1 MPDDSAALEQPLLR
15 NRDFLLFVAT
25 RTGNVFGLQALT
37 TAVLWHVYLMTGDP
51 MDIGYIGL
59 AQFAPA
65 LLLFLA
71 AGIAADRIDRRII
84 LGAGN
89 AVHGAVTAALML
101 LLAGGNA
108 SMAAILSLLVV
119 HGIARAFYHTA
130 SQAILPALVPA
141 AQFPNAIAW
150 SGSAS
155 KAAQLGGPAIAGVV
169 IAYAGDAVYWVI
181 LAVFALSAL
190 TAFMI
195 RNRHPMPTPE
205 RVTMT
210 SIMAGFDY
218 IWRTKIVLGAI
229 SIDLMAVLFGGVMA
243 ILTIYAQDILQV
255 GADGLG
261 LMRAMPG
268 VGSLIVGLA
277 LAQLAAPRHMGI
289 AMFAAL
295 GVFGLSIIVF
305 SLSEIFWVSLI
316 ALAVYGGADMVSV
329 YVRQTLTQIATPDA
343 MRGRV
348 SAVNSVSINASNEL
362 GDFRAGM
369 MAAAIG
375 VVPAVLAG
383 GVITCGITLLWMRL
397 FPGIAAI
404 DRLRDVARPD
414 DPK

>member
-1 MPDDSAALEQPLLR
+1 MAEADTPLLR

-37 TAVLWHVYLMTGDP
+37 TAVLWYVYLLTGNP

-65 LLLFLA
+65 LLLFLVV
-71 AGIAADRIDRRII
+71 GIAADRVDRRII
-84 LGAGN
+84 LSTSN
-89 AVHGAVTAALML
+89 AVHAIVTAALMV
-101 LLAGGNA
+101 LLAGGAA
-108 SMAAILSLLVV
+108 SMNAILALLVV
-119 HGIARAFYHTA
+119 HGVARAFYHTA

-150 SGSAS
+150 SGSSS
-155 KAAQLGGPAIAGVV
+155 KAAQLGGPAIAGVL
-169 IAYAGDAVYWVI
+169 IAYAGDGVYWVI
-181 LAVFALSAL
+181 LAVFAMSAI
-190 TAFMI
+190 TALMI
-195 RNRHPMPTPE
+195 RHRHPATAPE
-205 RVTMT
+205 RVTLASVT
-210 SIMAGFDY
+210 AGFSY
-218 IWRTKIVLGAI
+218 IWRTKVVLGAI

-243 ILTIYAQDILQV
+243 ILTIYAQDILKV
-255 GADGLG
+255 GPDGLG

-305 SLSEIFWVSLI
+305 SLSEVFWLSLL
-316 ALAVYGGADMVSV
+316 ALAVYGAADMVSV

-383 GVITCGITLLWMRL
+383 GVITCGVTLLWMRL

-404 DRLRDVARPD
+404 DRLRDVARPEESR
-414 DPK
+414 

>member
-1 MPDDSAALEQPLLR
+1 MAEADTPLLR

-37 TAVLWHVYLMTGDP
+37 TAVLWYVYLLTGNP

-65 LLLFLA
+65 LLLFLV

-84 LGAGN
+84 LSTSN
-89 AVHGAVTAALML
+89 AVHAIVTAALMA
-101 LLAGGNA
+101 LLAGGAA
-108 SMAAILSLLVV
+108 SMNAILALLVV
-119 HGIARAFYHTA
+119 HGVARAFYHTA

-150 SGSAS
+150 SGSSS
-155 KAAQLGGPAIAGVV
+155 KAAQLGGPAIAGVL
-169 IAYAGDAVYWVI
+169 IAYAGDGVYWVI
-181 LAVFALSAL
+181 LAVFAMSAI
-190 TAFMI
+190 TALMI
-195 RNRHPMPTPE
+195 RHRHPTTVPE
-205 RVTMT
+205 RVTLA
-210 SIMAGFDY
+210 SITAGFSY
-218 IWRTKIVLGAI
+218 IWRTKVVLGAI

-243 ILTIYAQDILQV
+243 ILTIYAQDILKV
-255 GADGLG
+255 GPDGLG

-305 SLSEIFWVSLI
+305 SLSEVFWLSLL
-316 ALAVYGGADMVSV
+316 ALAVYGAADMVSV

-383 GVITCGITLLWMRL
+383 GVITCGVTLLWMRL

-404 DRLRDVARPD
+404 DRLRDVAQPD
-414 DPK
+414 ESR

>member
-1 MPDDSAALEQPLLR
+1 MGEADTPLLK
-15 NRDFLLFVAT
+15 NHDFLLFVAT

-37 TAVLWHVYLMTGDP
+37 TAVLWYVYLLTGNP

-65 LLLFLA
+65 LLLFLL

-84 LGAGN
+84 LSTSN
-89 AVHGAVTAALML
+89 AIHAIVTAALMA
-101 LLAGGNA
+101 LLASSAA
-108 SMAAILSLLVV
+108 SMNVILALLVV
-119 HGIARAFYHTA
+119 HGVARAFYHTA

-150 SGSAS
+150 SGSSS
-155 KAAQLGGPAIAGVV
+155 KAAQLGGPAIAGVL
-169 IAYAGDAVYWVI
+169 IAYAGDGVYWVI
-181 LAVFALSAL
+181 LAVFAMSAI
-190 TAFMI
+190 TALMI
-195 RNRHPMPTPE
+195 RHRHPAAAPE
-205 RVTMT
+205 RVTLA
-210 SIMAGFDY
+210 SITAGFSY
-218 IWRTKIVLGAI
+218 IWRTKVVLGAI

-243 ILTIYAQDILQV
+243 ILTIYAQDILKV
-255 GADGLG
+255 GPDGLG

-277 LAQLAAPRHMGI
+277 LAQLAAPRHMGV

-305 SLSEIFWVSLI
+305 SLSEVFWLSLL
-316 ALAVYGGADMVSV
+316 ALAVYGAADMVSV
-329 YVRQTLTQIATPDA
+329 YVRQTLTQVATPDA

-383 GVITCGITLLWMRL
+383 GVMTCGVTLLWVRL

-404 DRLRDVARPD
+404 DRLRDVAQSDESR
-414 DPK
+414 

>member
-1 MPDDSAALEQPLLR
+1 MAESEQPLLR

-37 TAVLWHVYLMTGDP
+37 TAVLWHVYMLTRNP

-65 LLLFLA
+65 LLLFLV

-84 LGAGN
+84 LSTSN
-89 AVHGAVTAALML
+89 AVHAIVTAALMVM
-101 LLAGGNA
+101 LAGG
-108 SMAAILSLLVV
+108 AANITIILALLVI
-119 HGIARAFYHTA
+119 HGVARAFYHTA

-155 KAAQLGGPAIAGVV
+155 KAAQLGGPAIAGFV
-169 IAYAGDAVYWVI
+169 IAFAGDRVYWVI
-181 LAVFALSAL
+181 LAVFAMSAI
-190 TAFMI
+190 TALMI
-195 RNRHPMPTPE
+195 RHRHPAAAPE
-205 RVTMT
+205 RVTMA
-210 SIMAGFDY
+210 SVMAGFHY

-229 SIDLMAVLFGGVMA
+229 SIDLLAVLFGGVMA
-243 ILTIYAQDILQV
+243 ILTIYAQDLLKV
-255 GADGLG
+255 GPDGLG

-268 VGSLIVGLA
+268 VGSLIVGLG
-277 LAQLAAPRHMGI
+277 LAQLAAPRHMGK

-305 SLSEIFWVSLI
+305 SLSEIFWLSLL
-316 ALAVYGGADMVSV
+316 ALAIYGAADMVSV

-383 GVITCGITLLWMRL
+383 GIITCGVTLLWMRL

-404 DRLRDVARPD
+404 DRLRDVAQPEESR
-414 DPK
+414 

>member
-1 MPDDSAALEQPLLR
+1 MGEADTPLLK
-15 NRDFLLFVAT
+15 NHDFLLFVAT

-37 TAVLWHVYLMTGDP
+37 TAVLWYVYLLTGNP

-65 LLLFLA
+65 LLLFLL

-84 LGAGN
+84 LSTSN
-89 AVHGAVTAALML
+89 AIHAIVTAALMA
-101 LLAGGNA
+101 LLASSAA
-108 SMAAILSLLVV
+108 SMNVILALLVV
-119 HGIARAFYHTA
+119 HGVARAFYHTA

-150 SGSAS
+150 SGSSS
-155 KAAQLGGPAIAGVV
+155 KAAQLGGPAIAGVL
-169 IAYAGDAVYWVI
+169 IAYAGDGVYWVI
-181 LAVFALSAL
+181 LAVFAMSAI
-190 TAFMI
+190 TALMI
-195 RNRHPMPTPE
+195 RHRHPAAAPE
-205 RVTMT
+205 RVTLA
-210 SIMAGFDY
+210 SITAGFSY
-218 IWRTKIVLGAI
+218 IWRTKVVLGAI

-243 ILTIYAQDILQV
+243 ILTIYAQDILKV
-255 GADGLG
+255 GPDGLG

-277 LAQLAAPRHMGI
+277 LAQLAAPRHMGV

-305 SLSEIFWVSLI
+305 SLSEVFWLSLL
-316 ALAVYGGADMVSV
+316 ALAVYGAADMVSV
-329 YVRQTLTQIATPDA
+329 YVRQTLTQVATPDA

-383 GVITCGITLLWMRL
+383 GVMTCGVTLLWIRL

-404 DRLRDVARPD
+404 DRLRDVAQSDESR
-414 DPK
+414 

>member
-1 MPDDSAALEQPLLR
+1 MAEADTPLLR

-37 TAVLWHVYLMTGDP
+37 TAVLWYVYLLTGNP

-65 LLLFLA
+65 LLLFLV

-84 LGAGN
+84 LSTSN
-89 AVHGAVTAALML
+89 AIHAIVTAALMA
-101 LLAGGNA
+101 LLAGGAA
-108 SMAAILSLLVV
+108 SMNVILALLVV
-119 HGIARAFYHTA
+119 HGVARAFYHTA

-150 SGSAS
+150 SGSSS
-155 KAAQLGGPAIAGVV
+155 KAAQLGGPAIAGVL
-169 IAYAGDAVYWVI
+169 IAYAGDGVYWVI
-181 LAVFALSAL
+181 LAVFAMSAI
-190 TAFMI
+190 TALMI
-195 RNRHPMPTPE
+195 RHRHLATAPE
-205 RVTMT
+205 RVTLA
-210 SIMAGFDY
+210 SITAGFSY
-218 IWRTKIVLGAI
+218 IWRTKVVLGAI

-243 ILTIYAQDILQV
+243 ILTIYAQDILKV
-255 GADGLG
+255 GPDGLG

-289 AMFAAL
+289 AMFASL

-305 SLSEIFWVSLI
+305 SLSEVFWLSLL
-316 ALAVYGGADMVSV
+316 ALAVYGAADMVSV

-383 GVITCGITLLWMRL
+383 GVITCGVTLLWMRL

-404 DRLRDVARPD
+404 DRLRDVAQPNESR
-414 DPK
+414 

>member
-1 MPDDSAALEQPLLR
+1 MAEADTPLLR

-37 TAVLWHVYLMTGDP
+37 TAVLWYVYLLTGNP

-65 LLLFLA
+65 LLLFLV

-84 LGAGN
+84 LSTSN
-89 AVHGAVTAALML
+89 AVHAIVTAALMA
-101 LLAGGNA
+101 LLAGGAA
-108 SMAAILSLLVV
+108 SMNAILALLVV
-119 HGIARAFYHTA
+119 HGVARAFYHTA

-150 SGSAS
+150 SGSSS
-155 KAAQLGGPAIAGVV
+155 KAAQLGGPAIAGVL
-169 IAYAGDAVYWVI
+169 IAYAGDGVYWVI
-181 LAVFALSAL
+181 LAVFAMSAI
-190 TAFMI
+190 TALMI
-195 RNRHPMPTPE
+195 RHRHPTTVPE
-205 RVTMT
+205 RVTLA
-210 SIMAGFDY
+210 SITAGFSY
-218 IWRTKIVLGAI
+218 IWRTKVVLGAI

-243 ILTIYAQDILQV
+243 ILTIYAQDILKV
-255 GADGLG
+255 GPDGLG

-305 SLSEIFWVSLI
+305 SLSEVFWLSLL
-316 ALAVYGGADMVSV
+316 ALAVYGAADMVSV

-383 GVITCGITLLWMRL
+383 GMITCGVTLLWMRL

-404 DRLRDVARPD
+404 DRLRDVAQPD
-414 DPK
+414 ESR

>member
-1 MPDDSAALEQPLLR
+1 MAEADTPLLR

-25 RTGNVFGLQALT
+25 RTGNIFGLNALT
-37 TAVLWHVYLMTGDP
+37 TAVLWHVYLLTQNP

-65 LLLFLA
+65 LLLFLVV
-71 AGIAADRIDRRII
+71 GIAAERIDRRII
-84 LGAGN
+84 LSTSNVIHA
-89 AVHGAVTAALML
+89 AVTAALMA
-101 LLAGGNA
+101 LLADGMA
-108 SMAAILSLLVV
+108 SINAILALLVV
-119 HGIARAFYHTA
+119 HGVARAFYHTV
-130 SQAILPALVPA
+130 SQAILPTLVPV

-150 SGSAS
+150 SGSS
-155 KAAQLGGPAIAGVV
+155 GKAAQSGGPVIAGLLIDSV
-169 IAYAGDAVYWVI
+169 GDGVYWVI
-181 LAVFALSAL
+181 LVVFAMSAI
-190 TAFMI
+190 TALMI
-195 RNRHPMPTPE
+195 RHRHLAAVPE
-205 RVTMT
+205 RVTLASVT
-210 SIMAGFDY
+210 AGFSY

-229 SIDLMAVLFGGVMA
+229 SIDLMAVLFGSVMA
-243 ILTIYAQDILQV
+243 MLTVYAQSILEV

-261 LMRAMPG
+261 LMRAMPA
-268 VGSLIVGLA
+268 VGSFIVGLA

-305 SLSEIFWVSLI
+305 SLSEVFWLSLL
-316 ALAVYGGADMVSV
+316 ALAVYGAADMVSV

-383 GVITCGITLLWMRL
+383 GIITCGVTLLWIRL

-404 DRLRDVARPD
+404 DRLRDVARPEESR
-414 DPK
+414 

>member
-1 MPDDSAALEQPLLR
+1 MAEADTPLLR

-37 TAVLWHVYLMTGDP
+37 TAVLWYVYLLTGNP

-65 LLLFLA
+65 LLLFLV

-84 LGAGN
+84 LSTSN
-89 AVHGAVTAALML
+89 AVHAIVTAALMA
-101 LLAGGNA
+101 LLAGGAA
-108 SMAAILSLLVV
+108 SMNAILALLVV
-119 HGIARAFYHTA
+119 HGVARAFYHTA

-150 SGSAS
+150 SGSSS
-155 KAAQLGGPAIAGVV
+155 KAAQLGGPAIAGVL
-169 IAYAGDAVYWVI
+169 IAYAGDGVYWVI
-181 LAVFALSAL
+181 LAVFAMSAI
-190 TAFMI
+190 TALMI
-195 RNRHPMPTPE
+195 RDRHPTTVPE
-205 RVTMT
+205 RVTLA
-210 SIMAGFDY
+210 SITAGFSY
-218 IWRTKIVLGAI
+218 IWRTKVVLGAI

-243 ILTIYAQDILQV
+243 ILTIYAQDILKV
-255 GADGLG
+255 GPDGLG

-305 SLSEIFWVSLI
+305 SLSEVFWLSLL
-316 ALAVYGGADMVSV
+316 ALAVYGAADMVSV

-383 GVITCGITLLWMRL
+383 GVITCGVTLLWMRL

-404 DRLRDVARPD
+404 DRLRDVAQPD
-414 DPK
+414 ESR

>member
-1 MPDDSAALEQPLLR
+1 MAEADTPLLR

-37 TAVLWHVYLMTGDP
+37 TAVLWYVYLLTGNP

-65 LLLFLA
+65 LLLFLV

-84 LGAGN
+84 LSTSN
-89 AVHGAVTAALML
+89 AVHAIVTAALMV
-101 LLAGGNA
+101 LLAGGAA
-108 SMAAILSLLVV
+108 SMNVILALLVV
-119 HGIARAFYHTA
+119 HGVARAFYHTA

-150 SGSAS
+150 SGSSS
-155 KAAQLGGPAIAGVV
+155 KAAQLGGPAIAGVL
-169 IAYAGDAVYWVI
+169 IAYAGDGVYWVI
-181 LAVFALSAL
+181 LAVFAMSAI
-190 TAFMI
+190 TALMI
-195 RNRHPMPTPE
+195 RHRHPATAPE
-205 RVTMT
+205 RVTLA
-210 SIMAGFDY
+210 SITAGFGY
-218 IWRTKIVLGAI
+218 IWRTKVVLGAI

-243 ILTIYAQDILQV
+243 ILTIYAQDILKV
-255 GADGLG
+255 GPDGLG

-295 GVFGLSIIVF
+295 GVFGLSIIIF
-305 SLSEIFWVSLI
+305 SLSEVFWLSLL
-316 ALAVYGGADMVSV
+316 ALAVYGAADMVSV

-383 GVITCGITLLWMRL
+383 GVITCCVTLLWMRL

-414 DPK
+414 ESR

>member
-1 MPDDSAALEQPLLR
+1 MAEADTPLPR

-37 TAVLWHVYLMTGDP
+37 TAVLWYVYLLTGNP

-65 LLLFLA
+65 LLLFLV

-84 LGAGN
+84 LSTSN
-89 AVHGAVTAALML
+89 AVHAIVTAALMA
-101 LLAGGNA
+101 LLAGGAA
-108 SMAAILSLLVV
+108 SMNTILALLVV
-119 HGIARAFYHTA
+119 HGVARAFYHTA

-150 SGSAS
+150 SGSSS
-155 KAAQLGGPAIAGVV
+155 KAAQLGGPAIAGVL
-169 IAYAGDAVYWVI
+169 IAYAGDGVYWVI
-181 LAVFALSAL
+181 LAVFAMSAI
-190 TAFMI
+190 TALMI
-195 RNRHPMPTPE
+195 RHRHPATAPE
-205 RVTMT
+205 RVTLA
-210 SIMAGFDY
+210 SITAGFSY
-218 IWRTKIVLGAI
+218 IWRTKVVLGAI

-243 ILTIYAQDILQV
+243 ILTIYAQDILKV
-255 GADGLG
+255 GPDGLG

-289 AMFAAL
+289 AMFASL

-305 SLSEIFWVSLI
+305 SLSEVFWLSLL
-316 ALAVYGGADMVSV
+316 ALAVYGAADMVSV

-383 GVITCGITLLWMRL
+383 GVITCGVTLLWMRL

-404 DRLRDVARPD
+404 DRLRDVAQPD
-414 DPK
+414 ESR